1 MNPVSPHTY
10 SADLIIVGAGAA
22 GLTAAGFAGEAAN
35 TPHGA
40 KLRIALLD
48 GAKKPGAKILVS
60 GGGRCN
66 VTHCRVTP
74 EDYSGGPR
82 PLLRAV
88 LKAFDEK
95 RTLEWMAQLGV
106 ELHCEES
113 GKYFPVSNQA
123 RTVLDAL
130 VSKARA
136 SGVEMHFGRRVLDLQ
151 RDEAG
156 FILTVAGPEG
166 TTTLRARAVIFAPGG
181 LALPKSGSDGAGI
194 ELLRRLGHTIIPTTP
209 ALVPLVL
216 RAGPEPGGCFAQWS
230 GITLEV
236 KLTLVGG
243 RGEKIAE
250 SRGSMVFTHFGISG
264 PAALNLSRHYLRHRL
279 AHPED
284 KPLVLMGH
292 PQFRGPEEAD
302 AWLRE
307 QARLHPRHAA
317 ASVLAQLYPERI
329 ARVLAEKA
337 GALGQLTREQR
348 LGLARNLTQ
357 LPLRVES
364 DRGYAF
370 AEATAGGVDL
380 REVDPRT
387 MQSRIIEGL
396 YLCGEVLDVDGR
408 IGGFNFQWAWATGY
422 LAGKSAVAA
431 LSPTG

>member
-1 MNPVSPHTY
+1 MNPASPHTY

-95 RTLEWMAQLGV
+95 RTLEWMARLGV
-106 ELHCEES
+106 ELHCEET

-166 TTTLRARAVIFAPGG
+166 STTLRARTVIFAPGG

-216 RAGPEPGGCFAQWS
+216 RTGAGRMLCAMERHHD
-230 GITLEV
+230 
-236 KLTLVGG
+236 
-243 RGEKIAE
+243 RGE
-250 SRGSMVFTHFGISG
+250 V
-264 PAALNLSRHYLRHRL
+264 
-279 AHPED
+279 
-284 KPLVLMGH
+284 
-292 PQFRGPEEAD
+292 D
-302 AWLRE
+302 AR
-307 QARLHPRHAA
+307 RR
-317 ASVLAQLYPERI
+317 
-329 ARVLAEKA
+329 A
-337 GALGQLTREQR
+337 G
-348 LGLARNLTQ
+348 
-357 LPLRVES
+357 
-364 DRGYAF
+364 
-370 AEATAGGVDL
+370 
-380 REVDPRT
+380 
-387 MQSRIIEGL
+387 
-396 YLCGEVLDVDGR
+396 
-408 IGGFNFQWAWATGY
+408 
-422 LAGKSAVAA
+422 
-431 LSPTG
+431 